1 MRIEINPDAS
11 VPVFQQICDAVVGG
25 IVAGSITP
33 GSHLPPVRR
42 LATDLDVAAN
52 TVAKAYKQLALEG
65 HVRTHG
71 RNGTIVLSPPAA
83 DSADECTA
91 TATAFVEAARRH
103 GLSVTEA
110 VGVVRRLW

>member
-1 MRIEINPDAS
+1 VRIQIDPEAS

-25 IVAGSITP
+25 IAAGSITP
-33 GSHLPPVRR
+33 GSHLPPVRH

-65 HVRTHG
+65 HVHTRG
-71 RNGTIVLSPPAA
+71 RNGTVVLSPSQSGG
-83 DSADECTA
+83 DDECTA
-91 TATAFVEAARRH
+91 SATAFVDAARRH